1 MEELLRAKRIT
12 EAQGNRKTA
21 GYLAL
26 AAAALQLIAVLF
38 LPLFKVEV
46 WGASESFSFIRLASL
61 SDSAAV
67 WLLVVLMVACVAA
80 QALFGALTFFIGSTG
95 AAVVNLLIEVGVYAS
110 ACAQDS
116 YGVFTAFA
124 KRGSGQFVLLLGV
137 LLHVAAI
144 VLTLTSKNAP
154 AANGYTAPKAQPYQP
169 VNRPV
174 PPAAPAQPVQPAQ
187 QGGVRGRSNI
197 VAPAGMPA
205 QPAQPVQTPVRPAAQ
220 PVVPP
225 QPVPSPAAPQP
236 AAPAA
241 APVQP
246 AVAVDEETVFLGQN
260 QNIPQPGLN
269 DDETALAQQPVVQL
283 TRFATNEK
291 LTAAVG
297 AGADVVIGRKE
308 GCSIVLPNRLV
319 SGRHARIF
327 YNAGEFWLEDLHSTN
342 GTTVNGKPVDPA
354 APVRLNNGAQIVFAD
369 ERVQFN
375 ML

>member
-38 LPLFKVEV
+38 LPLVKVEV
-46 WGASESFSFIRLASL
+46 WGASESLGLIRIASL
-61 SDSAAV
+61 SGSAAV

-95 AAVVNLLIEVGVYAS
+95 AAVVNLLIEVGIYAS
-110 ACAQDS
+110 ACAQDNT
-116 YGVFTAFA
+116 GLFTAFA
-124 KRGSGQFVLLLGV
+124 KRGSGQFVLLLAV

-241 APVQP
+241 VPVQP
-246 AVAVDEETVFLGQN
+246 AVAVDEETVFLG

-283 TRFATNEK
+283 TRLATNEK
-291 LTAAVG
+291 LTAAFG
-297 AGADVVIGRKE
+297 TGADVVIGRKE
-308 GCSIVLPNRLV
+308 GCGIVLPNRLV

-327 YNAGEFWLEDLHSTN
+327 YNVGEFWLEDLHSTN

-354 APVRLNNGAQIVFAD
+354 APVRLDNGAQIVFAD
-369 ERVQFN
+369 EHVQFN
-375 ML
+375 VL